1 MVLGLIILAKPLLS
15 PYFESL
21 LTNIEQGDT
30 NGMLLIDFSKAFD
43 LVDHLILL
51 PKLTKYGI
59 SLAALNWFR
68 SYLFDRNQLVQIKG
82 FFI

>member
-51 PKLTKYGI
+51 PKLTQYGI